1 MIRKAEIMWTD
12 VLSLY
17 AENIICSSKIVAAF
31 DTFFKCLFSS
41 IFNSFVFSLV
51 LILDIPFFLRGLHLI
66 FCLFAVVGWQ
76 CLGEHTQH
84 PRSCIGPHRCMSDQ
98 DRFHHC
104 MSKSPFLCQ
113 SGFPD
118 NMSIYVPSCSL
129 LESTCLQNQQKRD
142 IQKLC
147 KKYHCPSHTLLNITR
162 SCVFACGV
170 MS

>member
-1 MIRKAEIMWTD
+1 MPPKESLEAEKNVVLIKEFVWSQSYCLALLIRQTNKKYKNDLILYLSRCKEKSCKTVWDIMIRKAEIMWTD

-104 MSKSPFLCQ
+104 MSKSPFLC
-113 SGFPD
+113 
-118 NMSIYVPSCSL
+118 
-129 LESTCLQNQQKRD
+129 
-142 IQKLC
+142 
-147 KKYHCPSHTLLNITR
+147 
-162 SCVFACGV
+162 
-170 MS
+170 